1 MHDRR
6 EFVHRFSFSFFFF
19 FFDRRI
25 TRKDSLPKINLM
37 SFLRRVPEEWRRG
50 TSRWEMAEI
59 PREIEG
65 ENPLVGTGST
75 CACRFYDIPF

>member
-1 MHDRR
+1 MN
-6 EFVHRFSFSFFFF
+6 SFIAFHSVSSL